1 MKTPSGYS
9 YNEDHDLDKCVICGI
24 KMPNTDEP
32 TCSVECEEE
41 RESLENQA
49 TDESEA
55 VNTVKSRAESGDFIE
70 IISVGTGDEYNVGDI
85 FEVDLRF
92 SSMGA
97 CDDNSLMT
105 VEEHVV
111 SDHQYVIHKSR
122 YPSEDELRNQV
133 LEKVE
138 KLSFAQ
144 LKSLANHLML

>member
-1 MKTPSGYS
+1 MKTPNGYS
-9 YNEDHDLDKCVICGI
+9 YNEEHDLDKCVICGI

-32 TCSVECEEE
+32 TCSLECEEE
-41 RESLENQA
+41 RGSLETHA
-49 TDESEA
+49 PDDAEV
-55 VNTVKSRAESGDFIE
+55 VNTGGSKAESGDFIE
-70 IISVGTGDEYNVGDI
+70 IISVGPGDEYNVGDI

-122 YPSEDELRNQV
+122 YPSEDELRKQV

-138 KLSFAQ
+138 TLSFAQ